1 MNSESAAQQQKES
14 PEVDFKAHVPSDVG
28 GWLELVKDI
37 AAMSNSGGG
46 FIVFG
51 VNDDG
56 SLATLTSDDQA
67 CDAAG
72 VVDKMFKYTDRQL
85 ADLHFVTCP
94 RGEASVL
101 VLCMGGVEVPIIFTS
116 PGTYPNP
123 EEPKKQKTAFANGA
137 VYFRHGPK
145 SDLGT
150 PDDFRS
156 FFDRVLEAVR
166 RKWMEGIAKIVEA
179 PTGSTIQ
186 VLPPGIRPSIEPTAT
201 PIRVVDDPSAPSFNV
216 HKVDDGYPYRQKE
229 VISELKKRLPEIAIN
244 THHIVRIRRKFGID
258 SNVNYCHGQKHAS
271 NQYSHAFV
279 EWIIQRYAEDPNFFM
294 NCIQE
299 V

>member
-1 MNSESAAQQQKES
+1 MDAERAAQQQKES

-28 GWLELVKDI
+28 GWLELIKDI
-37 AAMSNSGGG
+37 AAMNNSGGG

-56 SLATLTSDDQA
+56 SLATLTSNDQA
-67 CDAAG
+67 CDAAV
-72 VVDKMFKYTDRQL
+72 VVDRVFKYTDRQL
-85 ADLHFVTCP
+85 ADLHFVTCA
-94 RGEASVL
+94 RGDASVL
-101 VLCMGGVEVPIIFTS
+101 ILCIGGTDVPVVFTS
-116 PGTYPNP
+116 PGTYPHP
-123 EEPKKQKTAFANGA
+123 DDSKKQKTAFAIGT

-150 PDDFRS
+150 PDDFRA

-166 RKWMEGIAKIVEA
+166 RRWMEGIAKIVEA
-179 PTGSTIQ
+179 PAGSTVH

-201 PIRVVDDPSAPSFNV
+201 PIRVVDDPTAPSFNV

-229 VISELKKRLPEIAIN
+229 VISELKKRLPGISIN

-258 SNVNYCHGQKHAS
+258 ENVNYCHKQLHAS
-271 NQYSHAFV
+271 NQYSCAFV
-279 EWIIQRYAEDPNFFM
+279 EWIIQRHGEDSDFFM
-294 NCIQE
+294 KCIRE
-299 V
+299 D